1 MKTRN
6 DGMTGVGRMHPLA
19 ARLLLV
25 ALVAALSV
33 LAAASCTSA
42 GGKVVRPTSTGKTIK
57 SASDSESPS
66 ADKPVFENTAQA
78 ATGIKELEIYEG
90 SGEFINREAAARPAP
105 AAVAEDG
112 EIVLNFEG
120 ESIQSVVH
128 TILGEVLQETFVI
141 APGVGGEVTFS
152 TSKPVTREQLMPILE
167 LLLRWNGATMVY
179 SEGRYH
185 VLPVADAIPG
195 HLVPE
200 IGSADR
206 ARGYEVR
213 AVPLQY
219 ISATEMEKILQPYVR
234 QGAIVQVD
242 NFRSMIFLAGTPE
255 ELRNYLK
262 TVEIFDVDWL
272 KGMSVG
278 IYPLR
283 TVDVPSIITELQG
296 IFGADGESPL
306 AGMFRFVPLERLG
319 SVMVITYQ
327 KEYLYKAEE
336 WIEIL
341 DRGAAGAGKQLYVYR
356 VKNLEAPILA
366 GYLTQLFGG
375 ESTQPA
381 RDTQRGTL
389 APGLEPAQVG
399 TIEDFNQNRLGME
412 QPAGQQGVESG
423 AIDMGTGDIRITSVL
438 ETNSLLIQA
447 TQAEY
452 NAVLAAIERIDVEPL
467 QVLIESQVLDVELNE
482 ELQFGVNWFL
492 TNNPALVP
500 EGIGDIDRYVQSAA
514 FGSGSEQSGG
524 FNFLTTLATP
534 LGDGMPFVQA
544 TIAALDEVT
553 DVRSLAAPSLLV
565 RNNATATIT
574 VGTQVPVQSSQITTG
589 NQNVVSSAQYVST
602 GITLTVTPRINP
614 GGLVYM
620 DISQDV
626 SRPGA
631 RDPDISTSGN
641 PPINNKTVT
650 SQVAVQS
657 GQTVFLGGLI
667 SEQDSQGRTGVPF
680 LSRVPLIG
688 PLFGARTKATTRS
701 ETLVMITPTVI
712 ESAVDLKE
720 ISEDMEAEFSRVP
733 PLKISRL
740 NKVDREWKDEA
751 EDEAGYEN
759 PVEDEAVPET
769 EPEAQ
774 FEPPPEPQAEPQ
786 PELQEPQAEQ

>member
-1 MKTRN
+1 MQ
-6 DGMTGVGRMHPLA
+6 
-19 ARLLLV
+19 
-25 ALVAALSV
+25 
-33 LAAASCTSA
+33 
-42 GGKVVRPTSTGKTIK
+42 
-57 SASDSESPS
+57 ESS
-66 ADKPVFENTAQA
+66 
-78 ATGIKELEIYEG
+78 GITELEVYEG
-90 SGEFINREAAARPAP
+90 SGEFINKEAARRERAP
-105 AAVAEDG
+105 VAEDG
-112 EIVLNFEG
+112 EIVLNFEA

-141 APGVGGEVTFS
+141 APGVSGEVTFS

-167 LLLRWNGATMVY
+167 LLLRWNGATLVY
-179 SEGRYH
+179 SEGRYN
-185 VLPVADAIPG
+185 VLPVSDAIPG

-200 IGSADR
+200 IGSAEL
-206 ARGYEVR
+206 ARGFEVR
-213 AVPLQY
+213 AVPLRY
-219 ISATEMEKILQPYVR
+219 IAPTEMEKILQPYVR
-234 QGAIVQVD
+234 DGGIVQVD
-242 NFRSMIFLAGTPE
+242 NFRNMIFLAGTPE

-262 TVEIFDVDWL
+262 TVAIFDVDWL
-272 KGMSVG
+272 EGMSVG

-283 TVDVPSIITELQG
+283 TVEVDSIITELDT
-296 IFGADGESPL
+296 IFGASGESPL
-306 AGMFRFVPLERLG
+306 AGLFRFVPLERLG
-319 SVMVITYQ
+319 SVMVITFQ

-375 ESTQPA
+375 EGGQQETRTSP
-381 RDTQRGTL
+381 RGSL
-389 APGLEPAQVG
+389 APGLEPATVG
-399 TIEDFNQNRLGME
+399 SVQEFNESRRGAE
-412 QPAGQQGVESG
+412 QQGGPQGVQSG
-423 AIDMGTGDIRITSVL
+423 ALDMGDGDIRITSVV
-438 ETNSLLIQA
+438 ETNSLLIQS

-452 NAVLAAIERIDVEPL
+452 NAVLAAIERIDIEPL

-482 ELQFGVNWFL
+482 ELQFGVNWYL
-492 TNNPALVP
+492 TNNPSLIPSGPSDDDWLDVL
-500 EGIGDIDRYVQSAA
+500 A
-514 FGSGSEQSGG
+514 FGSGTAESGG
-524 FNFLTTLATP
+524 FNVLGTIASP
-534 LGDGMPFVQA
+534 LSDGLPFVQA

-589 NQNVVSSAQYVST
+589 GSGNVVSSAQYVST

-667 SEQDSQGRTGVPF
+667 SEQDSRGRSGVPF
-680 LSRVPLIG
+680 LSRVPVLG
-688 PLFGARTKATTRS
+688 SLFGSKSKAVSRS
-701 ETLVMITPTVI
+701 ETLVMITPTVV
-712 ESAVDLKE
+712 ETAVDLRA
-720 ISEDMEAEFSRVP
+720 ISEEMEDEFSRVP

-740 NKVDREWKDEA
+740 NKVDRQA
-751 EDEAGYEN
+751 EDSLG
-759 PVEDEAVPET
+759 VEIDE
-769 EPEAQ
+769 
-774 FEPPPEPQAEPQ
+774 
-786 PELQEPQAEQ
+786 

>member
-1 MKTRN
+1 MA
-6 DGMTGVGRMHPLA
+6 V
-19 ARLLLV
+19 
-25 ALVAALSV
+25 V
-33 LAAASCTSA
+33 LALLMVAGCASF
-42 GGKVVRPTSTGKTIK
+42 GGTPVRPTSTGKTIK
-57 SASDSESPS
+57 SASTSQPS
-66 ADKPVFENTAQA
+66 SKPVIASTIEGDPGVTD
-78 ATGIKELEIYEG
+78 LEIYEG
-90 SGEFINREAAARPAP
+90 TGVFLNEEAASGRPK
-105 AAVAEDG
+105 AVSEDG

-141 APGVGGEVTFS
+141 APGVSGQVTFS

-167 LLLRWNGATMVY
+167 LLLRWNGATLVY
-179 SEGRYH
+179 TEGRYH
-185 VLPVADAIPG
+185 VLPVSDAIKG
-195 HLVPE
+195 HLYPE
-200 IGSADR
+200 IGSAER

-213 AVPLQY
+213 AVPLQF
-219 ISATEMEKILQPYVR
+219 IAATEMEKILQPYVR
-234 QGAIVQVD
+234 DGAIVKVD
-242 NFRSMIFLAGTPE
+242 TFRSMIFLAGTPE

-272 KGMSVG
+272 AGMSVG

-283 TVDVPSIITELQG
+283 TVDVASIITELEQ
-296 IFGADGESPL
+296 IFSAGGESPL

-319 SVMVITYQ
+319 SLMVITFQ
-327 KEYLYKAEE
+327 EDYLYKAEE
-336 WIEIL
+336 WINIL
-341 DRGAAGAGKQLYVYR
+341 DRGAAGSGKQLYVYR
-356 VKNLEAPILA
+356 VKNLEAPVLA

-375 ESTQPA
+375 SGGQAKQNQP
-381 RDTQRGTL
+381 RGTL
-389 APGLEPAQVG
+389 APGLEPAKVG
-399 TIEDFNQNRLGME
+399 SVSDFNQSRLGM
-412 QPAGQQGVESG
+412 QQQGGEQGVQSG
-423 AIDMGTGDIRITSVL
+423 SLEIGDSDIRITSVL

-447 TQAEY
+447 SQSEY
-452 NAVLAAIERIDVEPL
+452 NAVLAAIERIDIEPL

-482 ELQFGVNWFL
+482 ELQFGVNWYL
-492 TNNPALVP
+492 TNNPALIP
-500 EGIGDIDRYVQSAA
+500 EGIGDISEYVQTAT
-514 FGSGSEQSGG
+514 FGSGGEGSGG

-534 LGDGMPFVQA
+534 LSDGMPFVQA
-544 TIAALDEVT
+544 TIAALDQVT

-620 DISQDV
+620 DIQQDV

-667 SEQDSQGRTGVPF
+667 SEQDSQGRSGVPF
-680 LSRVPLIG
+680 LSRIPLVG
-688 PLFGARTKATTRS
+688 PLFGARTKATFRS
-701 ETLVMITPTVI
+701 ETLVMITPTVV
-712 ESAVDLKE
+712 ESAVDLRA
-720 ISEDMEAEFSRVP
+720 ISEDMEQEFSRVP

-740 NKVDREWKDEA
+740 NKVDRQWNDTSSDTTA
-751 EDEAGYEN
+751 DVEN
-759 PVEDEAVPET
+759 P
-769 EPEAQ
+769 Q
-774 FEPPPEPQAEPQ
+774 
-786 PELQEPQAEQ
+786 

>member
-1 MKTRN
+1 
-6 DGMTGVGRMHPLA
+6 
-19 ARLLLV
+19 
-25 ALVAALSV
+25 
-33 LAAASCTSA
+33 
-42 GGKVVRPTSTGKTIK
+42 
-57 SASDSESPS
+57 
-66 ADKPVFENTAQA
+66 
-78 ATGIKELEIYEG
+78 
-90 SGEFINREAAARPAP
+90 
-105 AAVAEDG
+105 
-112 EIVLNFEG
+112 
-120 ESIQSVVH
+120 
-128 TILGEVLQETFVI
+128 
-141 APGVGGEVTFS
+141 
-152 TSKPVTREQLMPILE
+152 
-167 LLLRWNGATMVY
+167 
-179 SEGRYH
+179 
-185 VLPVADAIPG
+185 VLPVSEAIPG

-200 IGSADR
+200 IGGAER

-219 ISATEMEKILQPYVR
+219 IAATEMEKILQPYVR
-234 QGAIVQVD
+234 DGAIVQVD
-242 NFRSMIFLAGTPE
+242 NMRSMIFLAGTPE

-262 TVEIFDVDWL
+262 TVQIFDVDWL

-283 TVDVPSIITELQG
+283 TVDVSSIITELNG
-296 IFGADGESPL
+296 VFGADGESPL
-306 AGMFRFVPLERLG
+306 AGMFRFIPLERLG

-336 WIEIL
+336 WIKIL

-375 ESTQPA
+375 GGGQSQ

-389 APGLEPAQVG
+389 APGLEAVTVG
-399 TIEDFNQNRLGME
+399 SVTDFNQSRLGME
-412 QPAGQQGVESG
+412 RQPAQEGVTAG
-423 AIDMGTGDIRITSVL
+423 ALDLGGDSDIRITSVL
-438 ETNSLLIQA
+438 ETNSLLIQS

-452 NAVLAAIERIDVEPL
+452 NAVLAAIERIDIEPL

-500 EGIGDIDRYVQSAA
+500 AGIGDIDRYVQSAT
-514 FGSGSEQSGG
+514 FGSGGTGSGG

-534 LGDGMPFVQA
+534 LSDGMPFVQA
-544 TIAALDEVT
+544 TIAALDVVT

-574 VGTQVPVQSSQITTG
+574 VGTQVPVQSSSISTG
-589 NQNVVSSAQYVST
+589 TNNVVSSAQYVST
-602 GITLTVTPRINP
+602 GITLRVTPRINP

-631 RDPDISTSGN
+631 RDPDISLSGN
-641 PPINNKTVT
+641 PPINSKTVT

-667 SEQDSQGRTGVPF
+667 SEQDSRGRSGVPF

-688 PLFGARTKATTRS
+688 PLFGARSKAMSRS

-712 ESAVDLKE
+712 ETAVDLKE
-720 ISEDMEAEFSRVP
+720 ISEDMEQEFSRVP

-740 NKVDREWKDEA
+740 NKVDRAVLDE
-751 EDEAGYEN
+751 EAMPDPGSDLDMN
-759 PVEDEAVPET
+759 M
-769 EPEAQ
+769 EPGPDPDMNMGPAAD
-774 FEPPPEPQAEPQ
+774 PEPVPDPQ
-786 PELQEPQAEQ
+786 PDPNLNP